1 MELLLFNLR
10 RIELLWDQFVGIM
23 GILQQSHTPK
33 HQAFKKLSIEAIQS
47 LIQSFFQFK
56 KMQKQECKSLRA
68 ILAQT

>member
-33 HQAFKKLSIEAIQS
+33 YQAFKKLSIEAV
-47 LIQSFFQFK
+47 
-56 KMQKQECKSLRA
+56 
-68 ILAQT
+68 